1 MKKTG
6 LAIALLAMMGAS
18 TTVWAQDHEQ
28 RTAKV
33 GQCEGLQPADI
44 AAQVKRDFLQN
55 RITRWESDKKLLGTA
70 TPIAWVSPDA
80 ISGKDQVWQV
90 PLTVRGTK
98 ADKTYNVTLNCNTG
112 EIAYSAPQ

>member
-1 MKKTG
+1 MKRTGPG
-6 LAIALLAMMGAS
+6 LAIALLATAALS
-18 TTVWAQDHEQ
+18 TAAQAQ
-28 RTAKV
+28 RSAKV
-33 GQCEGLQPADI
+33 ALCAGLQPAEV

-98 ADKTYNVTLNCNTG
+98 LDKIYNVTLDCNSG
-112 EIAYSAPQ
+112 EITYGEPQ

>member
-1 MKKTG
+1 MCG
-6 LAIALLAMMGAS
+6 AAAGGYRRPGQARLLAEPHHALGG
-18 TTVWAQDHEQ
+18 
-28 RTAKV
+28 
-33 GQCEGLQPADI
+33 GQ
-44 AAQVKRDFLQN
+44 
-55 RITRWESDKKLLGTA
+55 KLLGTA

-80 ISGKDQVWQV
+80 ITGKDQVWQV